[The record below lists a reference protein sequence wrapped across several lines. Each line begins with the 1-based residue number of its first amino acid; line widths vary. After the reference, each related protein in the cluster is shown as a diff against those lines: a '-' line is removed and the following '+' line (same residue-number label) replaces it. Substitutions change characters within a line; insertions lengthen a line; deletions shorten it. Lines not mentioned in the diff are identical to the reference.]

1 MGSRRDDTTDSG
13 GTHSSSS
20 SSSSVGKMRDFARKY
35 NVLFSTA
42 ECADESSSSSSGKTT
57 KRMPFLGGGARG
69 GSTSSSEGGSNK
81 SQNAAFDPEALE
93 RGAKALREINK
104 SPYAK
109 NVIDLSGKQ
118 EVTKQTEA
126 KAEEARMNAVAA
138 QHATEREKVMWE
150 QQRKLETQR
159 AEQNAQLKQYED
171 ELARKR
177 QQGENEAARARN
189 AELVKMQEQAA
200 ERAEALRRDTERKI
214 QMEKRATEEFKAKLE
229 QENMRAKAIAEAE
242 GRTLENRQNEDVIRR
257 QMLAK
262 VEAETTKAIKVV
274 QEGMV
279 YFGRGAT

>member
-1 MGSRRDDTTDSG
+1 
-13 GTHSSSS
+13 
-20 SSSSVGKMRDFARKY
+20 
-35 NVLFSTA
+35 
-42 ECADESSSSSSGKTT
+42 
-57 KRMPFLGGGARG
+57 MPFLGGGARG

-214 QMEKRATEEFKAKLE
+214 QMEKKSD
-229 QENMRAKAIAEAE
+229 
-242 GRTLENRQNEDVIRR
+242 GG
-257 QMLAK
+257 
-262 VEAETTKAIKVV
+262 V
-274 QEGMV
+274 QS
-279 YFGRGAT
+279 